1 MTESIETKE
10 LIARLDGSGSS
21 DERAAVAALK
31 QLETRFP
38 VLMTRAYKAARSAS
52 ARSAC
57 LFYSIAYAREDPA
70 AVELA
75 SLALLDRSRIVR
87 YRALMLL
94 AWSQA
99 VGAHDAV
106 LAFLERNPSDGDGL
120 AAMDALVNKNPNYFV
135 DRQHTG
141 NITLVI

>member
-38 VLMTRAYKAARSAS
+38 VLMTRAYQAARSAS
-52 ARSAC
+52 ARSAG
-57 LFYSIAYAREDPA
+57 LFYSIAYA
-70 AVELA
+70 
-75 SLALLDRSRIVR
+75 
-87 YRALMLL
+87 RALMLL